1 MVANL
6 FRTDEQQADAFLSRL
21 AAADKAITYARLP
34 FKSQF
39 SFGPFRC
46 RARVLGNSGRFAVAL
61 SVFIGRIPFSAE
73 NRALR
78 HALLDMDA
86 TRLANGNGM
95 LEIKSDNWAI
105 ASVRFPVLAA
115 PTRTN
120 LSIALSHKLMQL
132 YPALSAVR
140 SHTIND

>member
-1 MVANL
+1 
-6 FRTDEQQADAFLSRL
+6 
-21 AAADKAITYARLP
+21 
-34 FKSQF
+34 
-39 SFGPFRC
+39 
-46 RARVLGNSGRFAVAL
+46 
-61 SVFIGRIPFSAE
+61 VFIGRIPFSAE

-78 HALLDMDA
+78 HALLDMDS
-86 TRLANGNGM
+86 TRLANGNGT
-95 LEIKSDNWAI
+95 LEIKSDNWVI

-132 YPALSAVR
+132 HPALSAVR